1 MFFTPNMMLAT
12 SGHARELVFLS
23 ASRIDSA
30 LSTYTFSGV
39 SLGAA
44 DVTRYIIV
52 GVTIYDGSTNNN
64 VGSMTIGG
72 VSATEI
78 ATTFNGGRRA
88 CIWGALVTAG
98 TSGDIVINTNNGAGT
113 YLMMSAWAAY
123 GISSLTPYATA
134 ASSASPAD
142 LSLNTPAD
150 GMLIAVANPGLN
162 GDISWTG
169 ADEMAQYTGP
179 ERWMSSASAWPT
191 NAATPRTVTA
201 TYASTSAPTAIAVVL
216 L

>member
-1 MFFTPNMMLAT
+1 MLFTPNMMLAT
-12 SGHARELVFLS
+12 SGHARELVILS
-23 ASRIDSA
+23 ASRNDSA
-30 LSTYTFSGV
+30 LSTYTFSAV
-39 SLGAA
+39 SFGSPSPL
-44 DVTRYIIV
+44 RYIIV

-88 CIWGALVTAG
+88 CIWGALVPAG
-98 TSGDIVINTNNGAGT
+98 ASGDIVINTNNGVGT

-134 ASSASPAD
+134 ASTANPGY
-142 LSLNTPAD
+142 LNINAPAD
-150 GMLIAVANPGLN
+150 GMLIAVANPGSN

-169 ADEMAQYTGP
+169 ADEKAQYTGP

-191 NAATPRTVTA
+191 AAATPRTVTA
-201 TYASTSAPTAIAVVL
+201 TYASASAPTAIAVVL
-216 L
+216 S